1 MEVGDGVTRERR
13 ADARDTRRSHQM
25 TIMLLLLLLLLL
37 LMMMIL
43 IPVILIE

>member
-25 TIMLLLLLLLLL
+25 TIMLLLLLLLMM
-37 LMMMIL
+37 MMMIL

>member
-25 TIMLLLLLLLLL
+25 TIMLLLLLLLM
-37 LMMMIL
+37 MMMIL

>member
-25 TIMLLLLLLLLL
+25 TIMLLLLLLLLM
-37 LMMMIL
+37 MMMIL